1 MGVGRADEGNTHV
14 VGPWKSD
21 PVIAWREGADLP
33 PAADLLYVNLPRG
46 RDRAQ
51 SLGSLAER
59 LGWSRR
65 TVEAAVQECRLSGRP
80 VASCAQGVYVGE
92 LRDIEETMA
101 QLERRLASQY
111 ATLRAMRRCRDGLR
125 KVQQTTA
132 VGRGMKITPICEG
145 IVEDEVS
152 GHGVADHRWVLFPSY
167 VALIR
172 WTVSLPNGETW
183 YARSAAWSPLGG
195 LAWEIRSLTVHSSR
209 TIWGHP
215 GTKTMRAGRPVR
227 LRPMVRPPAP
237 ARGYQRSPD
246 FHEQMEEIGHRID
259 RNTALIPWIALM
271 VLVGIVLW

>member
-1 MGVGRADEGNTHV
+1 MT
-14 VGPWKSD
+14 
-21 PVIAWREGADLP
+21 DL

-125 KVQQTTA
+125 KVQQQTLW
-132 VGRGMKITPICEG
+132 
-145 IVEDEVS
+145 
-152 GHGVADHRWVLFPSY
+152 VA
-167 VALIR
+167 
-172 WTVSLPNGETW
+172 
-183 YARSAAWSPLGG
+183 
-195 LAWEIRSLTVHSSR
+195 
-209 TIWGHP
+209 
-215 GTKTMRAGRPVR
+215 
-227 LRPMVRPPAP
+227 
-237 ARGYQRSPD
+237 
-246 FHEQMEEIGHRID
+246 
-259 RNTALIPWIALM
+259 
-271 VLVGIVLW
+271 